1 MDVTTPGTNDVRR
14 FVVSASLVF
23 AVLLTA
29 GAVVL
34 LRVRGVAIVSV
45 FDTARWWAHAGI
57 GVAVGATAGSVC
69 GWVVSRARPLARLR
83 RLAHDAV
90 DGIEPRWHTI
100 LAVAIA
106 AGASEEFFFRGAL
119 EPAVGRWVGAVGFV
133 ALHGAL
139 RIRDRGGM
147 VFALFLFAASLGLSW
162 LRSWRGLECA
172 MAAHAA
178 YDAAVLAWLVRGS
191 RRALLTRRPL

>member
-23 AVLLTA
+23 AALLTA
-29 GAVVL
+29 GALVL
-34 LRVRGVAIVSV
+34 LRVRGVAIGSV
-45 FDTARWWAHAGI
+45 FDPARGWVNAGV
-57 GVAVGATAGSVC
+57 GVVVGAIAGSVC
-69 GWVVSRARPLARLR
+69 GWVVSRARALARLR

-100 LAVAIA
+100 LTVSLA

-119 EPAVGRWVGAVGFV
+119 EPAVGPWLCAVGFV

-147 VFALFLFAASLGLSW
+147 IFALFLFGASLGLSG
-162 LRSWRGLECA
+162 LRLWHGLECA

-178 YDAAVLAWLVRGS
+178 YDAAVLAWMVRGS
-191 RRALLTRRPL
+191 RGELPPR